1 MFDMI
6 MRVPIQGAICVRSF
20 YPCYYAAQAGI
31 YLLPRS
37 LCPLATRERV
47 GERRSERWQKA
58 YRAITYRFLRT
69 LAAD

>member
-37 LCPLATRERV
+37 LCPLATRES
-47 GERRSERWQKA
+47 G
-58 YRAITYRFLRT
+58 
-69 LAAD
+69 